1 MEDGDRMPE
10 ENTDQNKIEVRKTGE
25 VRLERRRALLAST
38 RSDEL
43 EKPPDLLA
51 YWRVLRK
58 HRWTVLT
65 GFSVLFTVVLAGTL
79 DQKPTYRAKALLEI
93 ENESPSLV
101 SPQELFHI
109 DVVTDTYL
117 ETQYKVLA
125 SDDLAERVIDQL
137 GLDQVAEFRP
147 PVRPWPWNKF
157 ASLFSQ
163 THAIDGSPAQGDP
176 AIREAVLAHF
186 QEQLDVKPIRRSSAV
201 EISFDSQD
209 PDLAARVVN
218 ALTDGYIQRNLESR
232 WDATQKASEWLSQKL
247 LDLKAKLEKSEYDLQ
262 TYASAN
268 GLLFLETSQGNTE
281 SLENQSLRELQ
292 EELTRAQAAR
302 YETESVY
309 RLIQTGDFGSLPG
322 VFENKLLQDLSVRL
336 ADLQSE
342 RAQLE
347 ATFTG
352 DYPKMKQTQSQ
363 IAEIQAALDRERQR
377 AAQKISNDYFAAV
390 RRENL
395 VQQAFAEK
403 QKQANLIAEK
413 SVQYG
418 ILSREVDS
426 NKTMYE
432 GLLQKLKEA
441 GVSSGLKA
449 GNIRIVDKGKASYM
463 PVYPKVLVN
472 LSLAAVLGLG
482 LGICAAFLQ
491 ERLDQ
496 TIQNPQDVDHF
507 LRVPVLAFIPS
518 LESLNGRRNAGIARM
533 EPGFQLGLDEPKPET
548 LGARVMGRPRND
560 RGVYTSSVLS
570 EAFRELRTSVL
581 LSIGGRS
588 VNSILVTSAQ
598 SGEGK
603 TVTAV
608 NLAIS
613 LAQLGGRVLLIDAD
627 MRRPSVHKYFPQGE
641 SRLSSYLAGQGRW
654 QDMVFQTSVSS
665 LSVLLCG
672 PLPLNPAELL
682 SSDAMWALMRE
693 ATTAYSFVVL
703 DSPPLLNVADTR
715 ILASK
720 VDATVLVVNSGDTP
734 RQAVQ
739 YAGAQVRSAGAN
751 LLGVVLNNI
760 DVRFNDY
767 SQFAYRDS
775 EEMPFHR

>member
-1 MEDGDRMPE
+1 MPE
-10 ENTDQNKIEVRKTGE
+10 DNKPQSKIEIRKAGDAYVE
-25 VRLERRRALLAST
+25 RYRAPLAASRLA
-38 RSDEL
+38 EL

-51 YWRVLRK
+51 LWRVLRK

-65 GFSVLFTVVLAGTL
+65 TFFVLFTVVLAGTL

-101 SPQELFHI
+101 SPQELFHL
-109 DVVTDTYL
+109 DEVTDTYL

-137 GLDQVAEFRP
+137 GLEQVPEFHP
-147 PVRPWPWNKF
+147 PVRSFPWTKI
-157 ASLFSQ
+157 ATRFSRDS
-163 THAIDGSPAQGDP
+163 AKKPRADYADP
-176 AIREAVLAHF
+176 AARETVLARF
-186 QEQLDVKPIRRSSAV
+186 QEQLNIKPVRRSSAV

-209 PDLAARVVN
+209 PGLAAQVVN

-247 LDLKAKLEKSEYDLQ
+247 LDLKAKLEKSEDDLQ
-262 TYASAN
+262 TYASSN

-281 SLENQSLRELQ
+281 SVENQSLRELQ

-302 YETESVY
+302 YETESLY
-309 RLIQTGDFGSLPG
+309 RLVQAGNFGSLPG
-322 VFENKLLQDLSVRL
+322 VFDDKLLQDLTVRL
-336 ADLQSE
+336 ADLLSD
-342 RAQLE
+342 RADLE
-347 ATFTG
+347 ATFTN
-352 DYPKMKQTQSQ
+352 DYPKMKQTQNQ
-363 IAEIQAALDRERQR
+363 IAEIQQALEREKQR
-377 AAQKISNDYFAAV
+377 AGQKISNDYFAATK
-390 RRENL
+390 RENL
-395 VQQAFAEK
+395 VNQAFLEK
-403 QKQANLIAEK
+403 QKQVNQIAEK

-418 ILSREVDS
+418 ILKREVES

-432 GLLQKLKEA
+432 GLLQRLKEA
-441 GVSSGLKA
+441 GVSAGLKA
-449 GNIRIVDKGKASYM
+449 SNIRIVDKGKVSYI
-463 PVYPKVLVN
+463 PVYPKVFLN
-472 LSLAAVLGLG
+472 LSLAAVLGLA
-482 LGICAAFLQ
+482 LGICAALLQ

-496 TIQNPQDVDHF
+496 TIRNPQDVDHF
-507 LRVPVLAFIPS
+507 LRVPVLAFIPAI
-518 LESLNGRRNAGIARM
+518 ESLNRRRSAKVAQYGRGI
-533 EPGFQLGLDEPKPET
+533 QLGLNEPKDDAF
-548 LGARVMGRPRND
+548 GARVMGRPRHD

-570 EAFRELRTSVL
+570 EAFRGLRTSVI
-581 LSIGGRS
+581 LSGVGRTATP

-603 TVTAV
+603 TATAV

-627 MRRPSVHKYFPQGE
+627 MRRPSVHKYFPQSG
-641 SRLSSYLAGQGRW
+641 SRLSNYLAGQGRW
-654 QDMVFQTSVSS
+654 QDMVYQSSVTG
-665 LSVLLCG
+665 LYVLLCG

-693 ATTAYSFVVL
+693 AGTAYNFVVL

-715 ILASK
+715 ILANK
-720 VDATVLVVNSGDTP
+720 VDATVLVINAGDTP

-739 YAGAQVRSAGAN
+739 FAGAQIAASGAN

-760 DVRFNDY
+760 DVRFSDY
-767 SQFAYRDS
+767 SQFGYGHTDELPS
-775 EEMPFHR
+775 HT